1 MSWFDRIKSGF
12 SGAPAASAAE
22 QQRQAE
28 WESALAAGRLPGF
41 VEARL
46 AAAAAG
52 TAPWLATT
60 TPAELALARSKGIRP
75 LATVSGTCWY
85 HYGWSWT
92 QGHAEGWHLALSRMR
107 QEARAL
113 GAHAIV
119 DVRMRKIEIALGDS
133 MDFTV
138 IGTAVRIDGLA
149 ANPEPVVATVP
160 ALEFVRL
167 LEAGIVPV
175 GLAIG
180 AQYSWLDSYG
190 TVSTARLQNAGRPF
204 SNAPLSELTRFW
216 EGVRRSALAEL
227 GRDARRQGN
236 GVLAHTHFGQIL
248 KIEGGDN
255 VPPRFLG
262 RHIVIG
268 TVIDTRVS
276 AMNREH
282 PIRTVVDMCDG
293 ESPLSAA
300 AAPPHNAYSVRDEE
314 GMI

>member
-1 MSWFDRIKSGF
+1 MSWFDRLKAGF
-12 SGAPAASAAE
+12 SGPPPAGE
-22 QQRQAE
+22 GDRQRLAE
-28 WESALAAGRLPGF
+28 WEAALAANRLPAF

-46 AAAAAG
+46 SAAAAG
-52 TAPWLATT
+52 KVPWLATMN
-60 TPAELALARSKGIRP
+60 PAELALAREKGIRP

-92 QGHAEGWHLALSRMR
+92 EGHAEGWHLALARLR
-107 QEARAL
+107 EEARLL

-119 DVRMRKIEIALGDS
+119 DVRLRKVEIALGDS

-138 IGTAVRIDGLA
+138 FGTAVRIDGLPA
-149 ANPEPVVATVP
+149 SPDPVVATVP

-167 LEAGIVPV
+167 LEAGTVPV

-180 AQYSWLDSYG
+180 AQYRWLNAYG
-190 TVSTARLQNAGRPF
+190 AFPAMRLDGGNRPF
-204 SNAPLSELTRFW
+204 TNAPLGELGGFW
-216 EGVRRSALAEL
+216 ESVRRAALAEL

-248 KIEGGDN
+248 RIEGGDN
-255 VPPRFLG
+255 APPRFLG
-262 RHIVIG
+262 RHIVVG
-268 TVIDTRVS
+268 TVIDTQAS

-282 PIRTVVDMCDG
+282 AVRTVVDMRDG
-293 ESPLSAA
+293 DSPLLTST
-300 AAPPHNAYSVRDEE
+300 APSRNVYSVREEE